1 MDKRAKILKT
11 INILIIF
18 IGISIITLSIFICI
32 NNSNKNSNDDKNHN
46 NSSKNENFKRW
57 YYVDFEFYDEND
69 NMIEKPF
76 NMENFYLDFHDK
88 KVDVCYD
95 KCYTT
100 TYTKDNNILTIDD
113 FDYFSAKFEVSY
125 KDNMMLLKTV
135 AEGAYIIY
143 YFGKPIN
150 AE

>member
-1 MDKRAKILKT
+1 MKKKKAF
-11 INILIIF
+11 LIILLVLGTLLLAF
-18 IGISIITLSIFICI
+18 GIVLKFTSSNNK
-32 NNSNKNSNDDKNHN
+32 NNSN
-46 NSSKNENFKRW
+46 NEYKKSGLIERW

-76 NMENFYLDFHDK
+76 NMENFYLDFYTK
-88 KVDVCYD
+88 TVDVCYD

-113 FDYFSAKFEVSY
+113 FDYFSGKFEVSY

-135 AEGAYIIY
+135 SEGAYIIY
-143 YFGKPIN
+143 YFGEPI
-150 AE
+150 ETE

>member
-1 MDKRAKILKT
+1 MDKRTKILKI
-11 INILIIF
+11 INILIMI
-18 IGISIITLSIFICI
+18 IGISIILLAIFICI
-32 NNSNKNSNDDKNHN
+32 NDSNKNSNDNKNRN
-46 NSSKNENFKRW
+46 NSNKNEKITRW
-57 YYVDFEFYDEND
+57 YYVDFEFYDVNG

-113 FDYFSAKFEVSY
+113 FDYFSGKFEVSY

-143 YFGKPIN
+143 YFGKPID